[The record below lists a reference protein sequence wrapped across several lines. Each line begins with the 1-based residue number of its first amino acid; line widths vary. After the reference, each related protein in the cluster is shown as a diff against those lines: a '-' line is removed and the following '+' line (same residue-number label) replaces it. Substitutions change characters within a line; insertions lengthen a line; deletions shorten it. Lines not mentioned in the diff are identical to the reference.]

1 MCDVR
6 CEGVVWMWDV
16 GVGVG
21 ARVVGVA
28 ESLMLIHG
36 VIATTTHTIQIDE
49 RKREIRKQS
58 LNNKV
63 GDTR

>member
-1 MCDVR
+1 M
-6 CEGVVWMWDV
+6 GV

-21 ARVVGVA
+21 VVGVA

-49 RKREIRKQS
+49 RKRESKTKFEQQ
-58 LNNKV
+58 
-63 GDTR
+63 GG